1 MVTTAPGIQLHP
13 VEVTLHALLSQGKVP
28 SVDDL
33 GGFEVVAQAAPS
45 LGASLLA
52 GEILSAVLRDAN
64 DASVKDLH
72 PWKDL
77 IDFLVREATN
87 DVVLIE
93 MVDALDACQLPGG
106 TANNVFAAF
115 LQKATDVSG
124 ALTGYARAVAL
135 EGAFRLAAFDRRMQL
150 RLLDA
155 LLGIQVSDESHF
167 LRHAAKIM
175 GIAHSHWREAELID
189 RLRLL
194 SECEDAAYEAC
205 FELGMAGLASALD
218 EPKRDVANT
227 IFLNSLQWF
236 KKAESLKEAAPEAA
250 LYGECLTLLTDFDA
264 HKTDIELRARSAAI
278 QKSAFELLAWHADI
292 NSPTWLGARHVQ
304 AACWNDL
311 AGTLASLADS
321 LQQISWWEPRVVI
334 ECQVLAAY
342 SAGRTIL
349 KRSQDGYLE
358 TLLRPRIE
366 SSIAQREGQAYLL
379 KCWLKQNREHEQVP
393 EADAILSGIDR
404 LMTADAEAL
413 RNPTE
418 AATVWAPVAAVLSQ
432 ARCSKETE
440 RRAIEV
446 VSNAYAFSLE
456 GLSTAEIDIFDHCL
470 ASVEHHPDYRDSVRG
485 AKLFGTVL
493 LWTTRFLKNRLEITK
508 KDDPSVTYLFETSD
522 GTLPPES
529 ALQDDYFRW
538 ISTQSASGEMEPT
551 NLGGGRA
558 DVALKATGER
568 MVIEIKREMD
578 DSSFDSL
585 ASHYAGQTT
594 DYQNVSIRLG
604 FLLVLDLTAP
614 KLEGTPH
621 IRSLMQCRS
630 IQRLGETEPRHVVI
644 VKVPGRRY
652 LPSGISKNAQLSGT
666 TAKATKRQPK
676 RKKTSD
682 LAIQGASVA
691 SVLPGIAD
699 ASAGLDKN

>member
-1 MVTTAPGIQLHP
+1 
-13 VEVTLHALLSQGKVP
+13 
-28 SVDDL
+28 
-33 GGFEVVAQAAPS
+33 
-45 LGASLLA
+45 
-52 GEILSAVLRDAN
+52 
-64 DASVKDLH
+64 
-72 PWKDL
+72 
-77 IDFLVREATN
+77 LVRAAIS

-93 MVDALDACQLPGG
+93 MVDALNSCQLPDG
-106 TANNVFAAF
+106 TASDVFTAF
-115 LQKATDVSG
+115 LQKAVDVSG
-124 ALTGYARAVAL
+124 AFTGYARAIAL
-135 EGAFRLAAFDRRMQL
+135 EGAFRLAASDRRMQL

-175 GIAHSHWREAELID
+175 GIAHSHWREVELVD

-194 SECEDAAYEAC
+194 SECGDAAYEAS
-205 FELGMAGLASALD
+205 FELGMAGLTSALN
-218 EPKRDVANT
+218 EPKREIANA
-227 IFLNSLQWF
+227 IFLDSLQWF
-236 KKAESLKEAAPEAA
+236 KKAESLKEAAPEAT
-250 LYGECLTLLTDFDA
+250 LYGECLVLLTDFDA

-278 QKSAFELLAWHADI
+278 QKSAFELLAWHADE
-292 NSPTWLGARHVQ
+292 NSPTWLGTRHIQ

-311 AGTLASLADS
+311 ARVLASLADS
-321 LQQISWWEPRVVI
+321 LQQVSWWEPRVVI

-349 KRSQDGYLE
+349 KRNRDGYLE
-358 TLLRPRIE
+358 TLLRPRIV

-379 KCWLKQNREHEQVP
+379 KCWLEQNREHEQVP
-393 EADAILSGIDR
+393 EANAILSSIDR
-404 LMTADAEAL
+404 LMTADAEIQ

-418 AATVWAPVAAVLSQ
+418 AATVWAPIAAILSQ

-446 VSNAYAFSLE
+446 VSHAYAFGLE
-456 GLSTAEIDIFDHCL
+456 GLSVAEIDIFDHCL
-470 ASVEHHPDYRDSVRG
+470 ATVEHHPDYRDSVRG

-585 ASHYAGQTT
+585 ANHYAGQTT

-604 FLLVLDLTAP
+604 FLLVLDLTMP
-614 KLEGTPH
+614 KVEGTPH

-630 IQRLGETEPRHVVI
+630 IQRLGEVEPRHVVI

-652 LPSGISKNAQLSGT
+652 LPSGISKNALLSAT
-666 TAKATKRQPK
+666 TAMATKGRPR
-676 RKKTSD
+676 RKKTNG
-682 LAIQGASVA
+682 LAIQAASVA
-691 SVLPGIAD
+691 SVPTGISD
-699 ASAGLDKN
+699 ATAGLEKN

>member
-1 MVTTAPGIQLHP
+1 
-13 VEVTLHALLSQGKVP
+13 
-28 SVDDL
+28 
-33 GGFEVVAQAAPS
+33 
-45 LGASLLA
+45 
-52 GEILSAVLRDAN
+52 
-64 DASVKDLH
+64 
-72 PWKDL
+72 
-77 IDFLVREATN
+77 
-87 DVVLIE
+87 
-93 MVDALDACQLPGG
+93 
-106 TANNVFAAF
+106 
-115 LQKATDVSG
+115 
-124 ALTGYARAVAL
+124 
-135 EGAFRLAAFDRRMQL
+135 
-150 RLLDA
+150 
-155 LLGIQVSDESHF
+155 
-167 LRHAAKIM
+167 
-175 GIAHSHWREAELID
+175 
-189 RLRLL
+189 
-194 SECEDAAYEAC
+194 
-205 FELGMAGLASALD
+205 
-218 EPKRDVANT
+218 
-227 IFLNSLQWF
+227 
-236 KKAESLKEAAPEAA
+236 
-250 LYGECLTLLTDFDA
+250 
-264 HKTDIELRARSAAI
+264 
-278 QKSAFELLAWHADI
+278 
-292 NSPTWLGARHVQ
+292 LGARHVQ

-349 KRSQDGYLE
+349 KRSRDGYLE

-404 LMTADAEAL
+404 LMTADAEAQ

-558 DVALKATGER
+558 DVALKVTGER
-568 MVIEIKREMD
+568 MVIEIKREID
-578 DSSFDSL
+578 DASFDSL

-652 LPSGISKNAQLSGT
+652 LPSGISKNAKLSGT
-666 TAKATKRQPK
+666 TEKATKRQPK
-676 RKKTSD
+676 REKVPD
-682 LAIQGASVA
+682 LAIKTASVA
-691 SVLPGIAD
+691 SDLPGIGD

>member
-1 MVTTAPGIQLHP
+1 MVRTASGIQLHP
-13 VEVTLHALLSQGKVP
+13 VEVTLHALLSQGELP
-28 SVDDL
+28 SVGNL
-33 GGFEVVAQAAPS
+33 GGFDAIVEAVSA
-45 LGASLLA
+45 LGASPLA
-52 GEILSAVLRDAN
+52 GEILSAVLRDAS
-64 DASVKDLH
+64 DASMKDVH

-77 IDFLVREATN
+77 IDHLVRAAIN

-93 MVDALDACQLPGG
+93 MVDALNSCQLPNG
-106 TANNVFAAF
+106 TASDVFTAL
-115 LQKATDVSG
+115 LQKSVDVSG
-124 ALTGYARAVAL
+124 ALTGYARAIAL
-135 EGAFRLAAFDRRMQL
+135 EGAFRLAASDRRMQL

-175 GIAHSHWREAELID
+175 GLAHSHWREVELID

-194 SECEDAAYEAC
+194 SECEDAAYEAS
-205 FELGMAGLASALD
+205 FELGMVGLASALD
-218 EPKRDVANT
+218 EPKREMANT
-227 IFLNSLQWF
+227 IFLDSLQWF

-264 HKTDIELRARSAAI
+264 HKTDVELKARSATI
-278 QKSAFELLAWHADI
+278 QKLAFELLAWHADE

-311 AGTLASLADS
+311 AGVLASLADS
-321 LQQISWWEPRVVI
+321 LQQVSWWEPRVVI

-349 KRSQDGYLE
+349 KRSRDGYLE

-366 SSIAQREGQAYLL
+366 FSIAQREGQAYLL
-379 KCWLKQNREHEQVP
+379 KCWLEQNRSHEQVP
-393 EADAILSGIDR
+393 EADAILSGIER
-404 LMTADAEAL
+404 LMTVDADNQ
-413 RNPTE
+413 RNPIE

-446 VSNAYAFSLE
+446 VSNAYASSLE
-456 GLSTAEIDIFDHCL
+456 GLSMAEIEIFDHCL
-470 ASVEHHPDYRDSVRG
+470 ASVERHPDYRDSVIG

-508 KDDPSVTYLFETSD
+508 KDDPSVTYLFETPD
-522 GTLPPES
+522 GSLPPES

-578 DSSFDSL
+578 DASFDSL
-585 ASHYAGQTT
+585 ANHYAGQTT

-604 FLLVLDLTAP
+604 FLLVLDLTVP
-614 KLEGTPH
+614 KVEGTPH

-630 IQRLGETEPRHVVI
+630 IQRFGETEPRHVVI

-652 LPSGISKNAQLSGT
+652 LPSGISKHAQLSTT

-676 RKKTSD
+676 RKKASN
-682 LAIQGASVA
+682 LKIQAASVA
-691 SVLPGIAD
+691 SVHKGISDAD
-699 ASAGLDKN
+699 SDEN

>member
-1 MVTTAPGIQLHP
+1 MNAPGIQLHP
-13 VEVTLHALLSQGKVP
+13 VEVTLHALLSQGELP
-28 SVDDL
+28 SVSNL
-33 GGFEVVAQAAPS
+33 GGFDAIAEAAPA
-45 LGASLLA
+45 LGASPLA
-52 GEILSAVLRDAN
+52 GEILSAILRDAN
-64 DASVKDLH
+64 DVSMKDGH

-77 IDFLVREATN
+77 IDHLVRAAIS

-93 MVDALDACQLPGG
+93 MVDALNSCELPDG
-106 TANNVFAAF
+106 TASDVFMVF
-115 LQKATDVSG
+115 LQKAVDASG
-124 ALTGYARAVAL
+124 ALTGYARAIAL
-135 EGAFRLAAFDRRMQL
+135 EGAFRLASSDRRMQL

-155 LLGIQVSDESHF
+155 LLGIQVSDESDF

-175 GIAHSHWREAELID
+175 GIAHSHWREVDLVD
-189 RLRLL
+189 RLHLL
-194 SECEDAAYEAC
+194 SECEDAAYEAS

-218 EPKRDVANT
+218 EPTREVANT
-227 IFLNSLQWF
+227 LFLDSLQWF
-236 KKAESLKEAAPEAA
+236 KKAESLKEAAPEAV
-250 LYGECLTLLTDFDA
+250 LYRECLTLLTDFNA
-264 HKTDIELRARSAAI
+264 HKTDIELKARSAAI
-278 QKSAFELLAWHADI
+278 HKSAFELLAWHANE
-292 NSPTWLGARHVQ
+292 NSPTWLGARHIQ

-311 AGTLASLADS
+311 AEVLASLADS
-321 LQQISWWEPRVVI
+321 LQQVSWWEPRVVI
-334 ECQVLAAY
+334 EQQVLAAY
-342 SAGRTIL
+342 SAGRVIL
-349 KRSQDGYLE
+349 KRSRDGYLE

-379 KCWLKQNREHEQVP
+379 KCWLEQNREHEQVP

-404 LMTADAEAL
+404 LMTADAEIT

-432 ARCSKETE
+432 AHCSKETE
-440 RRAIEV
+440 RRVIEV

-456 GLSTAEIDIFDHCL
+456 GLSTAEIDIFDQCL
-470 ASVEHHPDYRDSVRG
+470 ASVEHHADYRSSVRG
-485 AKLFGTVL
+485 AKLFSTVL

-508 KDDPSVTYLFETSD
+508 KDDPSVAYLFETSD

-538 ISTQSASGEMEPT
+538 ISAQSASGEMEPT

-568 MVIEIKREMD
+568 MVIEIKREMND
-578 DSSFDSL
+578 ASFDSL

-621 IRSLMQCRS
+621 IRSLVQCRT
-630 IQRLGETEPRHVVI
+630 IQRLGESEPRHVVI

-652 LPSGISKNAQLSGT
+652 LPSDISKNAHLSGT
-666 TAKATKRQPK
+666 TAKSPKKQPK
-676 RKKTSD
+676 RKKVPD
-682 LAIQGASVA
+682 LAIQAASEA
-691 SVLPGIAD
+691 SILPGITD
-699 ASAGLDKN
+699 ASTGSDES